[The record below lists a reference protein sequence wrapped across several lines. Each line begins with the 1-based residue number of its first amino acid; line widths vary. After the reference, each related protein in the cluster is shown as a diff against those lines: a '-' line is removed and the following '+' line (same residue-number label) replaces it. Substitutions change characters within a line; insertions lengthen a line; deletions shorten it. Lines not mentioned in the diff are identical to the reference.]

1 MSPPS
6 PPAERPRMAVASP
19 TCPFCNALVDTS
31 AAPGQRVV
39 CPRCGEAYTLRADA
53 VRAAPAPAAS
63 AVQAATTPAPAP
75 PPRPARRNRMV
86 GGIVLSVMLLMAGV
100 GLTFALVT
108 QSLPRAHDTGLP
120 RKKKAPADDLA
131 GLG

>member
-75 PPRPARRNRMV
+75 PPRPAPRNRMV
-86 GGIVLSVMLLMAGV
+86 GRLVLSVLLLTAGR
-100 GLTFALVT
+100 GLAFAPGAP
-108 QSLPRAHDTGLP
+108 SLPRPPPPGL
-120 RKKKAPADDLA
+120 
-131 GLG
+131 